1 MRAHLALLS
10 AVLSAFA
17 LTGCDLEA
25 TAEAD
30 QICVTEPTRQTVPGV
45 DPPGG
50 GTVSVTVPTDIV
62 LDLGDAVPELDE
74 RGVTSELVAQSITLT
89 TAEDVDLSGV
99 DSLSLTVTAAGRPP
113 VDFSYERPAG
123 AAPPIVSITAT
134 PETRVDLVAYFEGDR
149 RVRISA
155 ITLTGRPPASAWTP
169 TLRTC
174 GFLKVKVD
182 YLDAATR

>member
-17 LTGCDLEA
+17 TGCDLEA

-45 DPPGG
+45 PPGG

-99 DSLSLTVTAAGRPP
+99 ESLSLTVTAAGRPP
-113 VDFSYERPAG
+113 VVFSYERPAG
-123 AAPPIVSITAT
+123 TAPPIVSITAT

-155 ITLTGRPPASAWTP
+155 MTLTGRPPASAWTP

-174 GFLKVKVD
+174 AFLKVKVD
-182 YLDAATR
+182 YLDAARR